1 MEIKKITVM
10 GGIGKDGQPEKVKRF
25 DLKMGDII
33 SIVGPTGCGKTT
45 LINDI
50 ELFANKNTP
59 SERKILIN
67 DEPIPEDFSFDPSKH
82 PIALIS
88 QHTNFLSDLPVGEFL
103 KIHAK
108 IRGTDNS
115 ELMIEETLDFANQ
128 LTGEA
133 IIRKTAMTEL
143 SGGQTRSLLIADAV
157 IIGHSPI
164 ILLDEIENA
173 GIHRTKALKL
183 LKKYE
188 KIFVFVTHDPRIAL
202 LSDFRIIMSNGAMQ
216 KMITTNAEEKMAAL
230 GLKKIDDVMLEFRT
244 RIRAGEEIT
253 DAVFSEQIKDL
264 ATSYQIYLKRKK
276 TNAES
281 KKVVAG

>member
-1 MEIKKITVM
+1 MDINKITII
-10 GGIGKDGQPEKVKRF
+10 GGIGKNGQPEKVERF

-50 ELFANKNTP
+50 ELFANRNTP
-59 SERKILIN
+59 SERQILIN
-67 DEPIPEDFSFDPSKH
+67 DEPIPDDFSFDPSKH

-103 KIHAK
+103 QIHAK
-108 IRGTDNS
+108 IRGS
-115 ELMIEETLDFANQ
+115 ENTEKMIKETLDFANQ

-133 IIRKTAMTEL
+133 IIRETAMTEL

-183 LKKYE
+183 LKKYD

-202 LSDFRIIMSNGAMQ
+202 LSDFRIIMKNGAMQ
-216 KMITTNAEEKMAAL
+216 KMIITNVEEKRAAI
-230 GLKKIDDVMLEFRT
+230 GLKKIDDVMLEFRK

-253 DAVFSEQIKDL
+253 DVVFGDQIKSL
-264 ATSYQIYLKRKK
+264 ATSYDFYLKRKR
-276 TNAES
+276 A
-281 KKVVAG
+281 

>member
-1 MEIKKITVM
+1 MDIQKITII
-10 GGIGKDGQPEKVKRF
+10 GGYGKNGEPENVDRF

-50 ELFANKNTP
+50 ELFANQNTP
-59 SERKILIN
+59 SRRTVLIN
-67 DEPIPEDFSFDPSKH
+67 DETIPEDFSFDPKEH

-103 KIHAK
+103 KIHATV
-108 IRGTDNS
+108 RGAEN
-115 ELMIEETLDFANQ
+115 IEQIITETLNFANQ

-133 IIRKTAMTEL
+133 IILHTGMTEL

-157 IIGHSPI
+157 IIGNSPI

-173 GIHRTKALKL
+173 GINRTKALEL
-183 LKKYE
+183 LKNYK

-202 LSDFRIIMSNGAMQ
+202 LSDFRIVMKSGSMQ
-216 KMITTNAEEKMAAL
+216 KLIRTNPEERIAA
-230 GLKKIDDVMLEFRT
+230 GELKKIDDVILHFRGL
-244 RIRAGEEIT
+244 IRSGEEI
-253 DAVFSEQIKDL
+253 SEKVLRESIKSIT
-264 ATSYQIYLKRKK
+264 A
-276 TNAES
+276 
-281 KKVVAG
+281 

>member
-1 MEIKKITVM
+1 MDIQKITII
-10 GGIGKDGQPEKVKRF
+10 GGIGKDGQKEKVEQF
-25 DLKMGDII
+25 ELKMGDII

-50 ELFANKNTP
+50 ELFANNNTP

-67 DEPIPEDFSFDPSKH
+67 DESIPEDFSFDPSKH

-103 KIHAK
+103 QIHAK
-108 IRGTDNS
+108 IRGS
-115 ELMIEETLDFANQ
+115 EHAELMIEETLDFANQ

-133 IIRKTAMTEL
+133 IIRETAMTEL

-157 IIGHSPI
+157 IIGNSPI

-202 LSDFRIIMSNGAMQ
+202 LSDFRIIMKNGAMQ
-216 KMITTNAEEKMAAL
+216 KMITTNAEEKVAAI
-230 GLKKIDDVMLEFRT
+230 GLKKIDDVMLEFRKL
-244 RIRAGEEIT
+244 IRAGEEIT
-253 DAVFSEQIKDL
+253 DHIFAEQIEDL
-264 ATSYQIYLKRKK
+264 AASYNIYLKRKK
-276 TNAES
+276 
-281 KKVVAG
+281 G

>member
-1 MEIKKITVM
+1 MDIKTITVF
-10 GGIGKDGQPEKVKRF
+10 GGIGKDGQKEKVEKF
-25 DLKMGDII
+25 ELKMGDII

-59 SERKILIN
+59 SDRIVLIN
-67 DEPIPEDFSFDPSKH
+67 GAPVPEDFSFDPSKH

-108 IRGTDNS
+108 VRGAENEETIIN
-115 ELMIEETLDFANQ
+115 ETLDFANQ

-133 IIRKTAMTEL
+133 IIPETGMTEL

-157 IIGHSPI
+157 IIGNSPI

-173 GIHRTKALKL
+173 GIHRTKALEL
-183 LKKYE
+183 LKKYD
-188 KIFVFVTHDPRIAL
+188 KIFVFVTHDSRIAL
-202 LSDFRIIMSNGAMQ
+202 LSDFRIVMKNGAMQ
-216 KMITTNAEEKMAAL
+216 KLIKTGPEERRAGL
-230 GLKKIDDVMLEFRT
+230 ELKKIDDVMLEFR
-244 RIRAGEEIT
+244 RLIRAGEEIT
-253 DAVFSEQIKDL
+253 DAIFTEKIKG
-264 ATSYQIYLKRKK
+264 I
-276 TNAES
+276 S
-281 KKVVAG
+281 K

>member
-1 MEIKKITVM
+1 MEIQKITIM
-10 GGIGKDGQPEKVKRF
+10 GGIGKDGQPEKVKKF
-25 DLKMGDII
+25 ELKMGDII

-59 SERKILIN
+59 SERSVLIN

-108 IRGTDNS
+108 IRGTENA

-133 IIRKTAMTEL
+133 IIRETAMTEL

-202 LSDFRIIMSNGAMQ
+202 LSDFRIIMANGAMQ
-216 KMITTNAEEKMAAL
+216 KMITTNAEEKMAAI
-230 GLKKIDDVMLEFRT
+230 GLKKIDDVMLEFRK

-253 DAVFSEQIKDL
+253 DQVFSEQIKDL
-264 ATSYQIYLKRKK
+264 ATSYQIYLNRK
-276 TNAES
+276 NNQVS
-281 KKVVAG
+281 I

>member
-1 MEIKKITVM
+1 MDIQKITVI
-10 GGIGKDGQPEKVKRF
+10 GGVGKDGQQEKVEQF
-25 DLKMGDII
+25 ELKMGDII

-50 ELFANKNTP
+50 ELFANNNTP
-59 SERKILIN
+59 SKRKILIN
-67 DEPIPEDFSFDPSKH
+67 GEPVPEDFSFDPSKH

-108 IRGTDNS
+108 VRGADDV
-115 ELMIEETLDFANQ
+115 EKMIEESLEFANQ
-128 LTGEA
+128 LTGES
-133 IIRKTAMTEL
+133 IIKETAMTEL

-157 IIGHSPI
+157 IIGNSPI

-202 LSDFRIIMSNGAMQ
+202 LSDFRIIMKNGAMQ
-216 KMITTNAEEKMAAL
+216 RMITTNVEEKMASI
-230 GLKKIDDVMLEFRT
+230 GLKKIDDVMLEFRKL
-244 RIRAGEEIT
+244 IRAGEDITEEI
-253 DAVFSEQIKDL
+253 FNEQMSGLSKI
-264 ATSYQIYLKRKK
+264 YQIYINKR
-276 TNAES
+276 NI
-281 KKVVAG
+281 

>member
-59 SERKILIN
+59 SERMILIN

-108 IRGTDNS
+108 IRGTENS

-276 TNAES
+276 TNTES

>member
-1 MEIKKITVM
+1 MNINKITII
-10 GGIGKDGQPEKVKRF
+10 GGIGKDGQPEKVERF

-50 ELFANKNTP
+50 ELFANRNTP
-59 SERKILIN
+59 SERRILIN

-108 IRGTDNS
+108 IRGS
-115 ELMIEETLDFANQ
+115 EHADQMIEETLDFANQ

-133 IIRKTAMTEL
+133 IIRETAMTEL

-157 IIGHSPI
+157 IIGNSPI

-202 LSDFRIIMSNGAMQ
+202 LSDFRIIMKNGAMQ
-216 KMITTNAEEKMAAL
+216 KMITTNTEEKMAAI
-230 GLKKIDDVMLEFRT
+230 GLKKIDDVMLEFRK

-253 DAVFSEQIKDL
+253 DMVFSEQMEDL
-264 ATSYQIYLKRKK
+264 AGSYQIYLNRRKI
-276 TNAES
+276 
-281 KKVVAG
+281 